1 VQSLQDATKK
11 EAAVEKRQPLSLDEL
26 IAKRTAEQSAESKPV
41 FLSREERAALALK
54 RRAEH
59 VEAQAKARL
68 ELGKNKF
75 SSAALLEQDH
85 QRMNEEERERWY
97 RQREVGKDRDRE
109 MDAIKSRYLGGEKK
123 RRKLR
128 RLADR
133 KFVFDWDAGD
143 DTSVDFNPLY
153 RSKHQALFF
162 GRGHIAGIDI
172 KAQKKEQSKF
182 YSNLMGERMT
192 DDQKKQAR
200 VRDESVMEKER
211 KTKFDERH
219 WSEKSLPE
227 MAYRDWRIFRE
238 DYNIS
243 TKGGRIPYPLR
254 SWEEAG
260 LNSEV
265 LEVIHSLHYKVD
277 TSVVCT
283 HTHACTQPRTHART
297 HTHTLHTCCGMYFV

>member
-1 VQSLQDATKK
+1 MCVC
-11 EAAVEKRQPLSLDEL
+11 
-26 IAKRTAEQSAESKPV
+26 
-41 FLSREERAALALK
+41 
-54 RRAEH
+54 
-59 VEAQAKARL
+59 
-68 ELGKNKF
+68 
-75 SSAALLEQDH
+75 
-85 QRMNEEERERWY
+85 
-97 RQREVGKDRDRE
+97 
-109 MDAIKSRYLGGEKK
+109 
-123 RRKLR
+123 
-128 RLADR
+128 
-133 KFVFDWDAGD
+133 
-143 DTSVDFNPLY
+143 
-153 RSKHQALFF
+153 
-162 GRGHIAGIDI
+162 
-172 KAQKKEQSKF
+172 
-182 YSNLMGERMT
+182 
-192 DDQKKQAR
+192 R